1 MNVSYAVFLRSG
13 FSVDFSLPEQVEH
26 KIDVV
31 RELVPEDCKV
41 TLVGHSV
48 GCLMALE
55 VAHRLRG
62 RWKIG
67 TTRMLFPMMMKMR
80 QTPNGDFAHLH
91 VSGRTKS

>member
-1 MNVSYAVFLRSG
+1 M
-13 FSVDFSLPEQVEH
+13 
-26 KIDVV
+26 
-31 RELVPEDCKV
+31 
-41 TLVGHSV
+41 GHSV

-91 VSGRTKS
+91 VSGGTKS